1 MKSFKHLLMLAIM
14 IPFIAACGSKYKYES
29 VAGDPMN
36 SRIYTLDNGLKV
48 YMTVNKAEPRIQTY
62 IAVRVGGKND
72 PSETTGLAHY
82 FEHLMFKGSEQF
94 GTSDYAAE
102 KPLLDEIEAK
112 FEKYRTLTDPAER
125 EAMYAQ
131 IDSLSLEAS
140 KYFIPNEY
148 DKLMAAIGAQ
158 GTNAYTGY
166 DMTVYV
172 EDIPS
177 NQIENW
183 AKVQADRFKHN
194 VIRGFHTEL
203 ETVYEEKNMSLT
215 DDSRKSL
222 EVMFATLFPNHPY
235 GTQTILG
242 TQEHLKNPSIT
253 NIKNY
258 YKNWYVPNNM
268 AICISGDF
276 DPDMMIATI
285 DKYFGDMV
293 PNKELKRLEFKK
305 EEPIK
310 EPVVKEVYGLE
321 SPNVI
326 LAWRFNGM
334 ADMQNDT
341 LNVLGNV
348 LFNGRA
354 GVVDLDINQAQRTLG
369 AYAFPYSQA
378 DYTAYIMQG
387 FPKQGQTLE
396 QVKEIM
402 LESLEKV
409 KKGDFDEALLTA
421 AINNAKRERMQKLEE
436 NAPRADMFVTAFIN
450 NIPWA
455 QYVGE
460 LDRLSKITKEDVV
473 KFANAHFGNNYVQV
487 NKLEGKDDSV
497 QKISKPKITPIHT
510 NRDKVSAF
518 LAQVQASE
526 VAPIEPVFVDYEKDL
541 TKTKAKSDI
550 EVLYKQNTTNS
561 LFSLTYLFDKGAND
575 SKMLSLAAD
584 YIDLLGTDK
593 YSAEEL
599 KQQFYNLAC
608 DYRITVNDNQTFFN
622 LSGLSENMDQALAL
636 FEEFISDCKADEIAL
651 AAMKQNIF
659 QARINNKLDQRQNY
673 IRMTAY
679 VQYGPENPFTDI
691 FSNQQI
697 QALTSEQLIS
707 EIKDLMDYEHTILYY
722 GPMGVEEFVADIN
735 KVHYISETPKDMP
748 QSRQFVQ
755 LQTNEDKVFI
765 APYDAKQIY
774 MISYSNT
781 GEKYDPEKAPIINM
795 YGNYFG
801 GGMNSIVFQEMREAR
816 GLAYSAN
823 AKYKLAYADKDA
835 PYNYTSFIA
844 TQNDKMMDAIRAF
857 DEIINNMPQS
867 EAAFAVAKD
876 NIIASIRTDRILG
889 DRILWNYIS
898 AQKMGL
904 TEDSRKLLFEKVQNF
919 TLADIVKFQQEVV
932 KDRKYYIGILGDEKD
947 LDMESLGNGDY
958 GKIVRLSQKDIF
970 AY

>member
-1 MKSFKHLLMLAIM
+1 MLAIM

-636 FEEFISDCKADEIAL
+636 FEEFISNCKADEIAL

-947 LDMESLGNGDY
+947 LDMQSLGNGDY

>member
-636 FEEFISDCKADEIAL
+636 FEEFISNCKADEIAL

-947 LDMESLGNGDY
+947 LDMQSLGNGDY

>member
-1 MKSFKHLLMLAIM
+1 MLAIM

-409 KKGDFDEALLTA
+409 KNGDFDEALLTA

-636 FEEFISDCKADEIAL
+636 FEEFISNCKADEIAL

-707 EIKDLMDYEHTILYY
+707 EIKDLMEYEHTILYY
-722 GPMGVEEFVADIN
+722 GPMGAEEFVADIN

-947 LDMESLGNGDY
+947 LDMQSLGNGDY

>member
-48 YMTVNKAEPRIQTY
+48 YMTVNKAEPRLQTY

-140 KYFIPNEY
+140 KLFIPNEY
-148 DKLMAAIGAQ
+148 DKLMAAIGAK

-222 EVMFATLFPNHPY
+222 EVMFASLFPNHPY
-235 GTQTILG
+235 GKQTILG

-293 PNKELKRLEFKK
+293 PNNDLKRLEFKQ

-310 EPVVKEVYGLE
+310 EPIVKEVYGLE
-321 SPNVI
+321 SPNII

-334 ADMQNDT
+334 ADKQNDT

-348 LFNGRA
+348 LFNGMA
-354 GVVDLDINQAQRTLG
+354 GIVDLDINQAQRTLG

-402 LESLEKV
+402 LESL
-409 KKGDFDEALLTA
+409 
-421 AINNAKRERMQKLEE
+421 
-436 NAPRADMFVTAFIN
+436 
-450 NIPWA
+450 
-455 QYVGE
+455 
-460 LDRLSKITKEDVV
+460 
-473 KFANAHFGNNYVQV
+473 
-487 NKLEGKDDSV
+487 
-497 QKISKPKITPIHT
+497 
-510 NRDKVSAF
+510 
-518 LAQVQASE
+518 
-526 VAPIEPVFVDYEKDL
+526 
-541 TKTKAKSDI
+541 
-550 EVLYKQNTTNS
+550 
-561 LFSLTYLFDKGAND
+561 
-575 SKMLSLAAD
+575 
-584 YIDLLGTDK
+584 
-593 YSAEEL
+593 
-599 KQQFYNLAC
+599 
-608 DYRITVNDNQTFFN
+608 
-622 LSGLSENMDQALAL
+622 
-636 FEEFISDCKADEIAL
+636 
-651 AAMKQNIF
+651 
-659 QARINNKLDQRQNY
+659 
-673 IRMTAY
+673 IR
-679 VQYGPENPFTDI
+679 
-691 FSNQQI
+691 
-697 QALTSEQLIS
+697 
-707 EIKDLMDYEHTILYY
+707 
-722 GPMGVEEFVADIN
+722 
-735 KVHYISETPKDMP
+735 
-748 QSRQFVQ
+748 
-755 LQTNEDKVFI
+755 
-765 APYDAKQIY
+765 
-774 MISYSNT
+774 
-781 GEKYDPEKAPIINM
+781 
-795 YGNYFG
+795 
-801 GGMNSIVFQEMREAR
+801 
-816 GLAYSAN
+816 
-823 AKYKLAYADKDA
+823 
-835 PYNYTSFIA
+835 
-844 TQNDKMMDAIRAF
+844 
-857 DEIINNMPQS
+857 
-867 EAAFAVAKD
+867 
-876 NIIASIRTDRILG
+876 
-889 DRILWNYIS
+889 
-898 AQKMGL
+898 
-904 TEDSRKLLFEKVQNF
+904 
-919 TLADIVKFQQEVV
+919 
-932 KDRKYYIGILGDEKD
+932 
-947 LDMESLGNGDY
+947 
-958 GKIVRLSQKDIF
+958 
-970 AY
+970 